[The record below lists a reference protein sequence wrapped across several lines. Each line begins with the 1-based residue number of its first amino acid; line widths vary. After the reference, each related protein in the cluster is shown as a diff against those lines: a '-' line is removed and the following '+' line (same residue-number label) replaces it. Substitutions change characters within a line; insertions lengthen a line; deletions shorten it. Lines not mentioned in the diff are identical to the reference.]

1 MADNNSTAAEQ
12 AGERVP
18 TVVVDGVDI
27 VYRVNGTGAGRG
39 TATAALNRILRRGK
53 TEKAAGVRRVHAV
66 KKVSF
71 VA

>member
-27 VYRVNGTGAGRG
+27 VYRVNEIGR
-39 TATAALNRILRRGK
+39 AH
-53 TEKAAGVRRVHAV
+53 V
-66 KKVSF
+66 
-71 VA
+71 